1 MNKLAVPVMKFSETM
16 SRMAFFQNWPAEAMA
31 HLAAGTSLVTI
42 GKNDVLASKGETLQ
56 HLYVVISGLIR
67 LYIPLGNDMERV
79 VALAGAGDSLG
90 EACLMLDEPCP
101 YNAVAGKD
109 SHLLAID
116 GHLFRRELSR
126 HWELANQTIGLLSRR
141 LMESLRDT
149 EICAQRSS
157 VQRVACYLMQH
168 QPALDAQCYE
178 IFLPARKQ
186 DIAAKL
192 GLSQETFSRTLGFMQ
207 KQGLIQ
213 VDGGR
218 IRVDNGQRLAQIT
231 QREGT

>member
-1 MNKLAVPVMKFSETM
+1 MNKLATPVMKFGETM
-16 SRMAFFQNWPAEAMA
+16 SRLTFFQDWPADVIDR
-31 HLAAGTSLVTI
+31 LAAGVSLVTL

-67 LYIPLGNDMERV
+67 LSIPLGNDMERV

-90 EACLMLDEPCP
+90 EASLMLDEPSP
-101 YNAVAGKD
+101 YHAIAGKD

-116 GHLFRRELSR
+116 GHLFRRELSK
-126 HWELANQTIGLLSRR
+126 HLVLANQTIGILSRR

-157 VQRVACYLMQH
+157 VQRVACFLMQH
-168 QPALDAQCYE
+168 QPGPGAQNFE
-178 IFLPARKQ
+178 ISLPARKQ

-192 GLSQETFSRTLGFMQ
+192 GLTQETFSRTLSFMQ

-218 IRVDNGQRLAQIT
+218 IRIDNGLGLAQIS
-231 QREGT
+231 QREGK